1 MKRTSISTYIKEHEA
16 LRADGINLVV
26 SENHLSDAVR
36 AALASDLAG
45 RYYAEWYGGAS
56 AARKIVEATEELAKE
71 VFKAKYALVH
81 PLSGNLCDAAALLAF
96 TREGDPTAILPFET
110 GGYPFGLEKFNRR
123 RVSLPVKKGTLDID
137 VKAAKKAL
145 VEEKVKLAYLG
156 ASSIPFPH
164 PVKEIS
170 GCMKK
175 ELPESTCVY
184 DGSHVLGLIATGAF
198 QDPLSEGAQVLMG
211 STHKTLP
218 GPQGGLIVTNSEEH
232 YKALKRWLDF
242 DLEEGFGLEDNP
254 HVNRIA
260 ALGIALEEMLDEP
273 DYGHRVVENAKALAK
288 ALDDAGLPV
297 RFKDRGYTES
307 HQIHLDLAPEKAQAF
322 CRALEKAGIFIDIGA
337 RVGTAEVTRHGMGAT
352 DMKKIAARMAGVYEK
367 EGASS

>member
-1 MKRTSISTYIKEHEA
+1 MAMKKKKIADYIKQHET
-16 LRADGINLVV
+16 LRSDGINLVV

-36 AALASDLAG
+36 AALSSDLAG

-56 AARKIVEATEELAKE
+56 TARKIVEATEELAKE
-71 VFKAKYALVH
+71 LFKAEYALVH

-96 TREGDPTAILPFET
+96 TREGDKAAILPFET
-110 GGYPFGLEKFNRR
+110 GGYPFGLEKFNRK
-123 RVSLPVKKGTLDID
+123 RVDLPVKKGTLDID

-170 GCMKK
+170 SHMKK
-175 ELPESTCVY
+175 ELPEAACVF
-184 DGSHVLGLIATGAF
+184 DGSHVLGLIATGTF
-198 QDPLSEGAQVLMG
+198 QDPLREGAHVLMG
-211 STHKTLP
+211 STHKTFP
-218 GPQGGLIVTNSEEH
+218 GPQGGLILTNSEAH
-232 YKALKRWLDF
+232 YQALRRWLDF
-242 DLEEGFGLEDNP
+242 DLEGGFGLEDNP

-260 ALGIALEEMLDEP
+260 ALGIALEEMLEEP
-273 DYGHRVVENAKALAK
+273 DYGQRVVENAKALAQ

-307 HQIHLDLAPEKAQAF
+307 HQVHLDLSPEKAEAL
-322 CRALEKAGIFIDIGA
+322 CRSLEEAGIFIDIGA
-337 RVGTAEVTRHGMGAT
+337 RVGTAEVTRHGMGVT
-352 DMKKIAARMAGVYEK
+352 DMKKIAARMADVYLRDR
-367 EGASS
+367 